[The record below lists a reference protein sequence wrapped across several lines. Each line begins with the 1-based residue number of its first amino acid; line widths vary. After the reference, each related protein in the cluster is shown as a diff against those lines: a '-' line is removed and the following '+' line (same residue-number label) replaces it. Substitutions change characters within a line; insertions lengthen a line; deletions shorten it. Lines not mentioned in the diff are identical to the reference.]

1 MKKHTRCQTFSF
13 IQKLEVEPETYNAT
27 PSDNWPNEGRII
39 FSKAE
44 MKYRDN
50 MKPVLRN
57 ITFDIHPQMKIGIV
71 GRTGAGNNYILYY
84 LLLD

>member
-1 MKKHTRCQTFSF
+1 MFFF
-13 IQKLEVEPETYNAT
+13 IQKLEVEPETYNTT

-39 FSKAE
+39 FSKVE

-84 LLLD
+84 LMLD